1 MWTWPGGY
9 REEPSRQGPLAT
21 EGNKMRTSQGTRY
34 SPLAHPPHPSVG
46 GQSLG
51 RPSCS
56 RARGDRYDWEKQSL
70 IKGNLHS
77 CSLPGSMGLHP
88 TGFQLECNI
97 KDCSVMAPSSGT
109 EQGHPEAGHWPS
121 GASVTSP
128 AT

>member
-9 REEPSRQGPLAT
+9 GEEPSRQGPLAT
-21 EGNKMRTSQGTRY
+21 EGNKMRMSQGT
-34 SPLAHPPHPSVG
+34 PNVG

-77 CSLPGSMGLHP
+77 CSLPDSMGLHP
-88 TGFQLECNI
+88 TGLQTECDV
-97 KDCSVMAPSSGT
+97 KDCSVMAPNSGT
-109 EQGHPEAGHWPS
+109 EQGHPEAEHWPP